1 MSSGAGL
8 PRFDGILRLLDGRAF
23 SSIWYWL
30 LLAVAWSLA
39 LRAVLGVPPEVAAR
53 AARVDRGGPDDPAAL
68 ALLDWLSLTLPR
80 WRTGRTEAALLTAL
94 GTFAVATTGS
104 LGFGLGLEGAQA
116 LTLLIAPLL
125 LLLALRLR
133 LAGRLSRDL
142 AAAQSGAIT
151 ANAAAR
157 SAARACG
164 RHRMVA
170 LLMALVTVAI
180 VSIWGTAWAMRHPWG

>member
-8 PRFDGILRLLDGRAF
+8 PRIDGILRLLDGRAF

-53 AARVDRGGPDDPAAL
+53 AALVDRDGPDDPAAL
-68 ALLDWLSLTLPR
+68 ALLDWLSLSLPR
-80 WRTGRTEAALLTAL
+80 WRVGRTEAALLTGL
-94 GTFAVATTGS
+94 GAFVVATIAS
-104 LGFGLGLEGAQA
+104 LGFGMGLEGAQA
-116 LTLLIAPLL
+116 LTLLIGPLL
-125 LLLALRLR
+125 VLLALRLR

-142 AAAQSGAIT
+142 AAAQSGAVT

-157 SAARACG
+157 HAGLACV
-164 RHRMVA
+164 RNRRVA
-170 LLMALVTVAI
+170 LALALATVAAAS
-180 VSIWGTAWAMRHPWG
+180 VWGTAWALRHPWG